1 MARNNDRCYYLETTV
16 WLPVLVPLQYVIT
29 CTSVTFLLL
38 HVLYIPCEW
47 QSVLNWWQRSEKK
60 NLFNIQ
66 LVLFQCIVYLQVF
79 RYVFCTSRSSTFDI
93 HVQHLNQVR
102 GIQQVLR
109 RNIKQS
115 SYKWFFNT
123 AYLAITKKYFFQI
136 VLN

>member
-60 NLFNIQ
+60 NS
-66 LVLFQCIVYLQVF
+66 FQYTIGIIPVYCL
-79 RYVFCTSRSSTFDI
+79 STGF
-93 HVQHLNQVR
+93 
-102 GIQQVLR
+102 
-109 RNIKQS
+109 
-115 SYKWFFNT
+115 
-123 AYLAITKKYFFQI
+123 
-136 VLN
+136 